1 MLVLVK
7 EAVKK
12 VTVNLPAGLLE
23 RARSITKRGV
33 TETIV
38 QALVELDRQRQRTA
52 LRGLRG
58 RVRFELDLERTRR

>member
-1 MLVLVK
+1 MLAIVK

-38 QALVELDRQRQRTA
+38 QALEELDRQRQRTA